1 MDQSGTLLPLL
12 LITPDEKP
20 EVQILCIFSKI
31 TRLVNVR
38 AKIQIQIF
46 HTPYYCLETKDY
58 LLYTFIDLISTM
70 PGTEKKSMFI
80 ERVKGIQNQTV
91 EVRFL

>member
-12 LITPDEKP
+12 LTTPGEKP

-31 TRLVNVR
+31 TQLVNVR

-46 HTPYYCLETKDY
+46 HTP
-58 LLYTFIDLISTM
+58 
-70 PGTEKKSMFI
+70 
-80 ERVKGIQNQTV
+80 
-91 EVRFL
+91 